1 MGRDEAVERHGP
13 LQQQGGF
20 VGHQRTDAQA
30 PHAGQVSEAEMESL
44 RWEGMHGF
52 HVQDR
57 SGRGGDGKLHCP
69 VAKKVG
75 REWRVDLKFAI
86 RHAAFGG

>member
-1 MGRDEAVERHGP
+1 M
-13 LQQQGGF
+13 
-20 VGHQRTDAQA
+20 
-30 PHAGQVSEAEMESL
+30 